1 MLISILIFVFVVWVF
16 SKMLLWTLRQIP
28 LFARSEEEGDYD
40 AEKTRNDN
48 LIGLYHVRK
57 KDGNVAGADQV
68 EAELR
73 ERRVEGWYHPASA
86 KHSDEQ

>member
-1 MLISILIFVFVVWVF
+1 MLISMLIFAFVVWVF
-16 SKMLLWTLRQIP
+16 SKMLLWTLRQVP
-28 LFARSEEEGDYD
+28 LFARSEAEGDYD
-40 AEKTRNDN
+40 AEKTRNNN
-48 LIGLYHVRK
+48 LIGLYHARK
-57 KDGNVAGADQV
+57 KDGDVAGADQV

>member
-16 SKMLLWTLRQIP
+16 SKMLLWTLRQVP
-28 LFARSEEEGDYD
+28 LFARSEAEGDYD
-40 AEKTRNDN
+40 AEKTRNNN
-48 LIGLYHVRK
+48 LIGLYHARK
-57 KDGNVAGADQV
+57 KDGDVAGADQV